1 MEAEAALTWLWSWW
15 LARVNRMED
24 ARPLA
29 AVRIGVSIALVLD
42 LLNVL
47 RLGLVDVLFIPY
59 DAGGLSDVQDS
70 AYILGS
76 WLPPTFAGRLLFGTS
91 LGCFV
96 MTGLGVLTRPAT
108 IIGVLAY
115 AQLGHLYPPGDRA
128 IDRLLR
134 SVLLILLFSGA
145 HRRWA
150 LGGGEAVQQVR
161 GWASDLIRTL
171 LVVLY
176 MSAGISKLMM
186 QPRWLALHGTPVLY
200 RIMTDPLAA
209 HMDPVAM
216 MDWTWPLRVLGW
228 GTILME
234 CSGFLIYTRLAP
246 YWAVPGLMMHLGI
259 AFTMELGMF
268 SWGMMAF
275 YPLLFAPWWLPRL
288 IRRDPAAGAAP

>member
-1 MEAEAALTWLWSWW
+1 MSRLWAWW
-15 LARVNRMED
+15 EARVNRMED

-29 AVRIGVSIALVLD
+29 VVRIAVSAALVLD
-42 LLNVL
+42 LLNVW
-47 RLGLVDVLFIPY
+47 RLGLVDVLFIPF

-70 AYILGS
+70 AYVFGGLAA
-76 WLPPTFAGRLLFGTS
+76 PAVAGRLLFGTS
-91 LGCFV
+91 LLCFIL
-96 MTGLGVLTRPAT
+96 TGLGVLTRPAT
-108 IIGVLAY
+108 LIGVLAY

-134 SVLLILLFSGA
+134 TVLLILLFSGA

-150 LGGGEAVQQVR
+150 LGGGAARKQVR

-171 LVVLY
+171 LVVLS

-186 QPRWLALHGTPVLY
+186 QPDWLASKGVPVLY
-200 RIMTDPLAA
+200 RVMTDPLAA
-209 HMDPVAM
+209 HVDPVAAQG
-216 MDWTWPLRVLGW
+216 WYWPLRVLGW

-234 CSGFLIYTRLAP
+234 CTGFLLYTRLAP
-246 YWAVPGLMMHLGI
+246 YWAIPGLLMHRGI

-275 YPLLFAPWWLPRL
+275 YPLLFAPFWLPRL
-288 IRRDPAAGAAP
+288 MARDAARGGA